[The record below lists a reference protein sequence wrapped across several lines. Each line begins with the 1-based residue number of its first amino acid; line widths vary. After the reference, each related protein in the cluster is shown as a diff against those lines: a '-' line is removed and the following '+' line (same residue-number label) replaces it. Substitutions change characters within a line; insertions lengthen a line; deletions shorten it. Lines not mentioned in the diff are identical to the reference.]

1 MPQSG
6 ERVAASAARILNAG
20 GPPRWRISGRM
31 SGVLQKRLPRKYSA
45 MSDRVSSSKYSVSSS
60 LKLRQ
65 VKYVYD
71 WLKPALARAFII
83 LGRVN
88 ASERKI
94 TSGWPSWTSRISH
107 SQNSSGLVCGL
118 STRKM
123 RTPSSTQNS
132 TTRQIS
138 SQSDSHASHEKLTG

>member
-6 ERVAASAARILNAG
+6 GGVAASAPRILNAG

-45 MSDRVSSSKYSVSSS
+45 MSDRVSSSRYSVSSS

-94 TSGWPSWTSRISH
+94 TSGWPSRRDFPLRV
-107 SQNSSGLVCGL
+107 N
-118 STRKM
+118 
-123 RTPSSTQNS
+123 
-132 TTRQIS
+132 
-138 SQSDSHASHEKLTG
+138 

>member
-6 ERVAASAARILNAG
+6 ERVAASAARILKAG
-20 GPPRWRISGRM
+20 GPPRCRISGRM
-31 SGVLQKRLPRKYSA
+31 SGVLQKKLPRKYSA
-45 MSDRVSSSKYSVSSS
+45 ISDCVSSSRYSVSSV

-71 WLKPALARAFII
+71 WLKPALASALII
-83 LGRVN
+83 LGRVK

-94 TSGWPSWTSRISH
+94 TSGWLSCTSRISH
-107 SQNSSGLVCGL
+107 SQNSTGFVCGL

-123 RTPSSTQNS
+123 RTPCSTQNR
-132 TTRQIS
+132 TTRRS
-138 SQSDSHASHEKLTG
+138 SSHSASHASHEKFTG